1 MVGHF
6 FFLLYFISYIY
17 SFFYLYDDEI
27 IVFSLWNFRMG
38 EKGMAYNLV
47 NQSFPLGIAPLT
59 LFFLSID
66 KEKYEIF

>member
-1 MVGHF
+1 
-6 FFLLYFISYIY
+6 
-17 SFFYLYDDEI
+17 
-27 IVFSLWNFRMG
+27 MG